1 MVKGLKGLIR
11 FVHRG
16 VTWCQCVW
24 ETDFAPTERVG
35 REEVGGVDGGMRGG
49 GWGG

>member
-1 MVKGLKGLIR
+1 MVNGLKGLIR

-24 ETDFAPTERVG
+24 ETDFVPTERVG
-35 REEVGGVDGGMRGG
+35 REEVGGVDGGTRGG